1 MNLMFGQFALAVS
14 SVFSIFTTLCIMI
27 TAVNCTDPP
36 EKAGSGTWEWN
47 GEYKFDTKI
56 TYTCGP
62 FGNFE
67 NGTGSKYPE
76 LISTCAWNRTWVPGQ
91 LDPCVA
97 TSCQV
102 NSLTIHCII

>member
-1 MNLMFGQFALAVS
+1 MSLMSGQFALAVS
-14 SVFSIFTTLCIMI
+14 KVFFILNFDYAIMI
-27 TAVNCTDPP
+27 PAVNCTDPP

-102 NSLTIHCII
+102 KH